1 MPKSVSTR
9 SAYKMLT
16 CIYLCRTLLFFAP
29 YADFLLKNTLYGL
42 SFYIYPH
49 LITVINAPISSARAL
64 YTLIKINEFILFF
77 NLFTLSLQ

>member
-1 MPKSVSTR
+1 MPDMKIPLLIFIFS
-9 SAYKMLT
+9 
-16 CIYLCRTLLFFAP
+16 LFFCLSQI
-29 YADFLLKNTLYGL
+29 YIFLLKNTLYVL

>member
-1 MPKSVSTR
+1 MFIEVYIFIFS
-9 SAYKMLT
+9 
-16 CIYLCRTLLFFAP
+16 LFFCLSQI
-29 YADFLLKNTLYGL
+29 YIFLLKNTLYVL